1 MTRDQ
6 LFARELNQD
15 IAGFV
20 SKSSNNLS
28 GFHSS
33 TASSPKSRRP
43 QYTSNFAPSSEDR
56 LRPVKT
62 PPGPAPGSYELQPSW
77 KKSVAVVM
85 APSTVVSKKVH
96 DPMPGYVFF
105 GANLF

>member
-6 LFARELNQD
+6 LFAREINQD

-20 SKSSNNLS
+20 AKKSSPGAGGS
-28 GFHSS
+28 YHSS
-33 TASSPKSRRP
+33 TSSPKSRRP
-43 QYTSNFAPSSEDR
+43 QYTSNFAPPSEER

-85 APSTVVSKKVH
+85 APSTVVSKKVQ
-96 DPMPGYVFF
+96 DPMPG
-105 GANLF
+105 